1 MRDLVCLCVAERSA
15 QSFSQEQDEER
26 ENEREKEEDVCISV
40 DGDQK
45 HYHQWWLA
53 AAAAAM
59 MTFGTYTIIPN
70 SEQDRINWRAVT
82 VLSTKLI
89 RTNEY
94 TRKRP
99 PLPLLLL

>member
-1 MRDLVCLCVAERSA
+1 MRDRVCLCVAERAHSPFPKNRTKRE
-15 QSFSQEQDEER
+15 SER
-26 ENEREKEEDVCISV
+26 EQEEDVCISV

-99 PLPLLLL
+99 LLLLLL